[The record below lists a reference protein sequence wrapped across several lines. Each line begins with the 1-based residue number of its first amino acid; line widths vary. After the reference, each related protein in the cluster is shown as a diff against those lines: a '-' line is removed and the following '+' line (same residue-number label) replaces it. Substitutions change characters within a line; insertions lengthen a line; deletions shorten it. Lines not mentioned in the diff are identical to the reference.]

1 MLNNMNS
8 IATSSSPAVEAISKN
23 TGKITKVMS
32 FLLPLFIIFYYM
44 YSSNSKNITLVSG
57 VLITFLIGLV
67 LFLCNC
73 SENRS
78 MNTMVIVGALLAY
91 SVVAMLVSINIKKL
105 SKFKYILINS
115 IVQYSLFLN
124 LFLIILSRRN

>member
-8 IATSSSPAVEAISKN
+8 IATSSSPTVEAISRN
-23 TGKITKVMS
+23 SGKITKGIS

-44 YSSNSKNITLVSG
+44 YSSNSKTITLVSG

-67 LFLCNC
+67 LFFCGCN
-73 SENRS
+73 ENKPI
-78 MNTMVIVGALLAY
+78 NTMLIVGALFAY
-91 SVVAMLVSINIKKL
+91 SSIAMLVSINIKKL

-124 LFLIILSRRN
+124 LFLMILSRRN